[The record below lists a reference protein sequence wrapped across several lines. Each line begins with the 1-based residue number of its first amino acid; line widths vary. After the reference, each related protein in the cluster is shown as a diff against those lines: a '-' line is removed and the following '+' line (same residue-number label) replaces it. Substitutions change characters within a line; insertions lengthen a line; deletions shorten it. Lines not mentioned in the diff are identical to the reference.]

1 MRSLVCIL
9 IAALTLAG
17 CTGGG
22 FLSPP
27 AGSIAESPPLISV
40 TARTGMTGTPAATP
54 LTVGQPS
61 SRTPA
66 PGGLLIRGTE
76 AVRGLPGFGR
86 NAIPALA
93 GTYLVQ
99 SREGRP
105 PVAVQ
110 VWASRERLYFK
121 PAQWEAVPIPANTAL
136 ASQVSRRWRQNLGY
150 EEVRQW
156 LQNRVLQERG
166 VQERG
171 GQETTVQVREAQERV
186 VQGSVVQGSRQ
197 LPQAGRQGDG
207 EAGGP
212 AWIKAGSPGES
223 NTGGKIGVLFAYEVR
238 TLGPEST
245 QWDLFILETTL
256 DASLDTPPGVSPGAS
271 PDAQRKAEEETLLA
285 KFYQNLINRFV
296 YFLGSARRPEDVS
309 LPAFVAF

>member
-9 IAALTLAG
+9 IATLTLAG

-27 AGSIAESPPLISV
+27 AGSVAESPPLISV
-40 TARTGMTGTPAATP
+40 TARTEMTGTLAATP
-54 LTVGQPS
+54 LTVGQPR

-105 PVAVQ
+105 PVAVH

-136 ASQVSRRWRQNLGY
+136 ASNVSRRWQQNLGD
-150 EEVRQW
+150 EEIRRW
-156 LQNRVLQERG
+156 LQNRVVQEQG
-166 VQERG
+166 AQERG
-171 GQETTVQVREAQERV
+171 GQETTVQVWVVQERE
-186 VQGSVVQGSRQ
+186 VQGSRRSA
-197 LPQAGRQGDG
+197 QAGG
-207 EAGGP
+207 
-212 AWIKAGSPGES
+212 K
-223 NTGGKIGVLFAYEVR
+223 TGTLSAYEVR
-238 TLGPEST
+238 VLGPEST
-245 QWDLFILETTL
+245 QWVLFILETTL
-256 DASLDTPPGVSPGAS
+256 DAPLDTPPGVSPGAS
-271 PDAQRKAEEETLLA
+271 PEASLDAQGKAEEETLLA

-309 LPAFVAF
+309 LPAIVSF

>member
-9 IAALTLAG
+9 IATLTLAG

-27 AGSIAESPPLISV
+27 AGSVAESPPLISV
-40 TARTGMTGTPAATP
+40 TARTEMTGTLAATP
-54 LTVGQPS
+54 LTMGQPR

-105 PVAVQ
+105 PVAVH

-136 ASQVSRRWRQNLGY
+136 ASNVSRRWQQNLGD
-150 EEVRQW
+150 EEVRRW
-156 LQNRVLQERG
+156 LQNRVVQEQG
-166 VQERG
+166 AQERG
-171 GQETTVQVREAQERV
+171 GQETTVQVWVVQERE
-186 VQGSVVQGSRQ
+186 VQGSRRSA
-197 LPQAGRQGDG
+197 QAGG
-207 EAGGP
+207 
-212 AWIKAGSPGES
+212 K
-223 NTGGKIGVLFAYEVR
+223 TGTLSAYEVR
-238 TLGPEST
+238 VLGPEST
-245 QWDLFILETTL
+245 QWVLFILETTL
-256 DASLDTPPGVSPGAS
+256 DAPLDTPLDTPPGVSPGAS
-271 PDAQRKAEEETLLA
+271 PEASLDAQGKAEEETLLA

>member
-9 IAALTLAG
+9 IATLTLAG

-27 AGSIAESPPLISV
+27 AGSVAESPPLISV
-40 TARTGMTGTPAATP
+40 TARTEMTGTLAATP
-54 LTVGQPS
+54 LTVGQPR

-105 PVAVQ
+105 PVEVQ

-121 PAQWEAVPIPANTAL
+121 PEQWEAVHIPANTAL
-136 ASQVSRRWRQNLGY
+136 ASLVSRRWRQNLGDK
-150 EEVRQW
+150 EVRQG
-156 LQNRVLQERG
+156 LQDKM

-171 GQETTVQVREAQERV
+171 GQETTVQVRVVQERE
-186 VQGSVVQGSRQ
+186 VQGSRRSA
-197 LPQAGRQGDG
+197 QAGG
-207 EAGGP
+207 
-212 AWIKAGSPGES
+212 K
-223 NTGGKIGVLFAYEVR
+223 TGTLSAYEVR
-238 TLGPEST
+238 VLGPEST
-245 QWDLFILETTL
+245 QWVLFILETTL
-256 DASLDTPPGVSPGAS
+256 DAPLDTPPGVSPGAS
-271 PDAQRKAEEETLLA
+271 PEASLDAQGKAEEETLLA

-309 LPAFVAF
+309 LPTIVSF

>member
-27 AGSIAESPPLISV
+27 AGSVAESPPLISV
-40 TARTGMTGTPAATP
+40 TARTGMTGTLAATP
-54 LTVGQPS
+54 LTVGQPR

-105 PVAVQ
+105 PVAVH

-121 PAQWEAVPIPANTAL
+121 PAQWKAVPIPANTAL
-136 ASQVSRRWRQNLGY
+136 ASNVSRRWQQNLGD
-150 EEVRQW
+150 EEIRRW
-156 LQNRVLQERG
+156 LQNRVVQEQG
-166 VQERG
+166 AQERG
-171 GQETTVQVREAQERV
+171 GQETTVQVRDVQERV
-186 VQGSVVQGSRQ
+186 AQGSVVQGSRR
-197 LPQAGRQGDG
+197 LTQAEG
-207 EAGGP
+207 
-212 AWIKAGSPGES
+212 K
-223 NTGGKIGVLFAYEVR
+223 TGTLFAYEVR
-238 TLGPEST
+238 MLGPEST
-245 QWDLFILETTL
+245 RWVLFILETTL
-256 DASLDTPPGVSPGAS
+256 DAPDAPMDAPLGVSPVASPEAS
-271 PDAQRKAEEETLLA
+271 PDTQGKAEEETLLA

-309 LPAFVAF
+309 LPAFVVF

>member
-27 AGSIAESPPLISV
+27 AGSVAESPPLISV
-40 TARTGMTGTPAATP
+40 TARTGMTGTLAATP
-54 LTVGQPS
+54 LTVGQPR

-86 NAIPALA
+86 NAIPALV

-105 PVAVQ
+105 PVAVH

-136 ASQVSRRWRQNLGY
+136 ASNVSRRWQQNLGD
-150 EEVRQW
+150 EEIRRW
-156 LQNRVLQERG
+156 LQNRVVQEQG
-166 VQERG
+166 AQERG
-171 GQETTVQVREAQERV
+171 GQETTVQVWDVQERV
-186 VQGSVVQGSRQ
+186 AQGSVVQGSRR
-197 LPQAGRQGDG
+197 LTLSEG
-207 EAGGP
+207 
-212 AWIKAGSPGES
+212 K
-223 NTGGKIGVLFAYEVR
+223 TGTLFAYEVR
-238 TLGPEST
+238 MLGPEST
-245 QWDLFILETTL
+245 QWVLFILETTL
-256 DASLDTPPGVSPGAS
+256 DAPDAPDTPDAPLDTPPGVFPGAFLEAS
-271 PDAQRKAEEETLLA
+271 PDAQGKAEEETLLA

>member
-9 IAALTLAG
+9 IATLTLAG

-27 AGSIAESPPLISV
+27 AGSVAESPPLISV
-40 TARTGMTGTPAATP
+40 TARTEMTGTLAATP
-54 LTVGQPS
+54 LTVGQPR

-76 AVRGLPGFGR
+76 EVRGLPGFGR
-86 NAIPALA
+86 NAIPALV

-105 PVAVQ
+105 PVAVH

-136 ASQVSRRWRQNLGY
+136 ASNVSRRWQQNLGD
-150 EEVRQW
+150 EEVRRW
-156 LQNRVLQERG
+156 LQNRVVQEQG
-166 VQERG
+166 AQERG
-171 GQETTVQVREAQERV
+171 GQETTVQVWVVQERE
-186 VQGSVVQGSRQ
+186 VQGSRRSA
-197 LPQAGRQGDG
+197 QAGG
-207 EAGGP
+207 
-212 AWIKAGSPGES
+212 K
-223 NTGGKIGVLFAYEVR
+223 TGTLSAYEVR
-238 TLGPEST
+238 VLGPEST
-245 QWDLFILETTL
+245 QWVLFILETTL
-256 DASLDTPPGVSPGAS
+256 DAPLDTPPGVSPGAS
-271 PDAQRKAEEETLLA
+271 PEASLDAQGKAEEETLLA

>member
-9 IAALTLAG
+9 IATLTLAG

-27 AGSIAESPPLISV
+27 AGSVAESPPLISV
-40 TARTGMTGTPAATP
+40 TARTEMTGTLAATP
-54 LTVGQPS
+54 LTVGQPR

-76 AVRGLPGFGR
+76 EVRGLPGFGR
-86 NAIPALA
+86 NAIPALV

-105 PVAVQ
+105 PVAVH

-136 ASQVSRRWRQNLGY
+136 ASNVSRRWQQNLGD
-150 EEVRQW
+150 EEVRRW
-156 LQNRVLQERG
+156 LQNRVVQEQG
-166 VQERG
+166 AQERG
-171 GQETTVQVREAQERV
+171 GQETTVQVRVVQERE
-186 VQGSVVQGSRQ
+186 VQGSRRSA
-197 LPQAGRQGDG
+197 QAGG
-207 EAGGP
+207 
-212 AWIKAGSPGES
+212 K
-223 NTGGKIGVLFAYEVR
+223 TGTLSAYEVR
-238 TLGPEST
+238 VLGPEST
-245 QWDLFILETTL
+245 QWVLFILETTL
-256 DASLDTPPGVSPGAS
+256 DAPLDTPPGVSPGAS
-271 PDAQRKAEEETLLA
+271 PEASLDAQGKAEEETLLA

-309 LPAFVAF
+309 LPAIVSF

>member
-9 IAALTLAG
+9 IAVLTLAG

-22 FLSPP
+22 FLSHPGG
-27 AGSIAESPPLISV
+27 AVAESPPFISA
-40 TARTGMTGTPAATP
+40 TARTGMTGTLDAAP
-54 LTVGQPS
+54 LTMEQP
-61 SRTPA
+61 RLRIPA

-76 AVRGLPGFGR
+76 EVRGLPGFGR

-105 PVAVQ
+105 PVAVH

-136 ASQVSRRWRQNLGY
+136 ASNVSRRWQQNLGD
-150 EEVRQW
+150 EEVRRW
-156 LQNRVLQERG
+156 LQNRVVQEQG
-166 VQERG
+166 AQERG
-171 GQETTVQVREAQERV
+171 GQETTVQVVRLVQERE
-186 VQGSVVQGSRQ
+186 VQKRVVQGSRQ
-197 LPQAGRQGDG
+197 PTQAEGM
-207 EAGGP
+207 
-212 AWIKAGSPGES
+212 
-223 NTGGKIGVLFAYEVR
+223 TGTLLAYEVR
-238 TLGPEST
+238 MLGPEST
-245 QWDLFILETTL
+245 QWVLFILKTTL
-256 DASLDTPPGVSPGAS
+256 DVPLDTPMDVPLGASPEASQQASLD
-271 PDAQRKAEEETLLA
+271 AQGKAEEETLLA

>member
-1 MRSLVCIL
+1 MRSLACIL
-9 IAALTLAG
+9 IAVLTLAG

-27 AGSIAESPPLISV
+27 AGSVAESPPLISV
-40 TARTGMTGTPAATP
+40 TARTGMTGTLAATP
-54 LTVGQPS
+54 LTVGLPS
-61 SRTPA
+61 PRTPA

-86 NAIPALA
+86 NAISALA

-105 PVAVQ
+105 PVAVH

-136 ASQVSRRWRQNLGY
+136 ASNVSRRWRQNLGD
-150 EEVRQW
+150 EEIRRW
-156 LQNRVLQERG
+156 LQNRVVQEQG
-166 VQERG
+166 AQERG
-171 GQETTVQVREAQERV
+171 GQETTVQVVRLVQERE
-186 VQGSVVQGSRQ
+186 VQKRVVQGSRQ
-197 LPQAGRQGDG
+197 PTQAEGM
-207 EAGGP
+207 
-212 AWIKAGSPGES
+212 
-223 NTGGKIGVLFAYEVR
+223 TGTLLAYEVR
-238 TLGPEST
+238 MLGPEST
-245 QWDLFILETTL
+245 QWVLFILKTTL
-256 DASLDTPPGVSPGAS
+256 DVPLDTPMDVPLGASPEASQQASLD
-271 PDAQRKAEEETLLA
+271 AQGKAEEETLLA

>member
-9 IAALTLAG
+9 IAVLTLAG

-22 FLSPP
+22 FLSHPGG
-27 AGSIAESPPLISV
+27 AVAESPPFISA
-40 TARTGMTGTPAATP
+40 TARTGMTGTLDAAP
-54 LTVGQPS
+54 LTMEQP
-61 SRTPA
+61 RLRIPA

-76 AVRGLPGFGR
+76 EVRGLPGFGR

-105 PVAVQ
+105 PVEVQ

-121 PAQWEAVPIPANTAL
+121 PEQWEAVPIPANTAL
-136 ASQVSRRWRQNLGY
+136 ESLVSRRWRQKLGDK
-150 EEVRQW
+150 EVRQG
-156 LQNRVLQERG
+156 LQDKM

-171 GQETTVQVREAQERV
+171 GQETTVQVRVVQERE
-186 VQGSVVQGSRQ
+186 VQGSRRSA
-197 LPQAGRQGDG
+197 QAGG
-207 EAGGP
+207 
-212 AWIKAGSPGES
+212 K
-223 NTGGKIGVLFAYEVR
+223 TGTLSAYEVR
-238 TLGPEST
+238 VLGPEST
-245 QWDLFILETTL
+245 QWVLFILETTL
-256 DASLDTPPGVSPGAS
+256 DAPDTPDAPLDTPPGVSPGAS
-271 PDAQRKAEEETLLA
+271 PEASPEASLDAQGKAEEETLLA

-309 LPAFVAF
+309 LPAIVAF

>member
-9 IAALTLAG
+9 IAVLTLAG

-22 FLSPP
+22 FLSHP
-27 AGSIAESPPLISV
+27 AGAVAESPPFISA
-40 TARTGMTGTPAATP
+40 TARTGMTGTLDAAP
-54 LTVGQPS
+54 LTMEQP
-61 SRTPA
+61 RLRIPA

-76 AVRGLPGFGR
+76 EVRGLPGFGR

-105 PVAVQ
+105 PVEVQ

-121 PAQWEAVPIPANTAL
+121 PEQWEAVHIPANTAL
-136 ASQVSRRWRQNLGY
+136 ASLVSRRWRQNLGDK
-150 EEVRQW
+150 EVRQG
-156 LQNRVLQERG
+156 LQDKM

-171 GQETTVQVREAQERV
+171 GQETTVQVRVVQERE
-186 VQGSVVQGSRQ
+186 VQGSRRSA
-197 LPQAGRQGDG
+197 QAGG
-207 EAGGP
+207 
-212 AWIKAGSPGES
+212 K
-223 NTGGKIGVLFAYEVR
+223 TGTLSAYEVR
-238 TLGPEST
+238 VLGPEST
-245 QWDLFILETTL
+245 QWVLFILETTL
-256 DASLDTPPGVSPGAS
+256 DAPLDTPPGVSPGAS
-271 PDAQRKAEEETLLA
+271 PEASLDAQGKAEEETLLA

-309 LPAFVAF
+309 LPAIVSF

>member
-9 IAALTLAG
+9 IATLTLAG

-27 AGSIAESPPLISV
+27 AGSVAESPPLISV
-40 TARTGMTGTPAATP
+40 TARTEMTGTLAATP
-54 LTVGQPS
+54 LTVGQPR

-76 AVRGLPGFGR
+76 EVRGLPGFGR

-105 PVAVQ
+105 PVAVH

-136 ASQVSRRWRQNLGY
+136 ASNVSRRWQQNLGD
-150 EEVRQW
+150 EEVRRW
-156 LQNRVLQERG
+156 LQNRVVQEQG
-166 VQERG
+166 AQERG
-171 GQETTVQVREAQERV
+171 GQETTVQVWVVQERE
-186 VQGSVVQGSRQ
+186 VQGSRRSA
-197 LPQAGRQGDG
+197 QAGG
-207 EAGGP
+207 
-212 AWIKAGSPGES
+212 K
-223 NTGGKIGVLFAYEVR
+223 TGTLSAYEVR
-238 TLGPEST
+238 VLGPEST
-245 QWDLFILETTL
+245 QWVLFILETTL
-256 DASLDTPPGVSPGAS
+256 DAPLDTPLDTPPGVSPGAS
-271 PDAQRKAEEETLLA
+271 PEASLDAQGKAEEETLLA

-309 LPAFVAF
+309 LPAFVSF